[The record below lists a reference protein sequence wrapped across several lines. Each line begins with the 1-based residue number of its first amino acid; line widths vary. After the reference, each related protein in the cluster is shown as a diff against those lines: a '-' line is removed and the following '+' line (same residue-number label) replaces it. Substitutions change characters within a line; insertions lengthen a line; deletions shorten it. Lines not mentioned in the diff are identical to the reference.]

1 MEFFKSF
8 LATFIPLM
16 VALDAPGTLAL
27 YVGMT
32 EGVMKQE
39 RKKIVRQ
46 SIITAFL
53 VTLGFILVGQAIFN
67 ALGILVEDFMIA
79 GGVVLLIIAIADVVR
94 AGERKMERSAEFGV
108 VPLGTP
114 IIAGPGTLTAALV
127 LVGTNGYVPVIL
139 SLVVNLLFAWV
150 IFAQSERIIRI
161 IGISGSRAFAKVVS
175 LILAAFAVKMIRS
188 GIFRVSRRS
197 LMKKENGIM
206 RELREDHE
214 SMCGP
219 NRRVHMAN
227 ERTFLAWVRTS
238 IAIMAFGFVVEK
250 FSLFVKQMGYL
261 PGEGGH
267 SAAAGLFCDN
277 RDRACRPRRCDGRAF
292 VHTL

>member
-27 YVGMT
+27 FVGMT
-32 EGVMKQE
+32 EGVAKPE
-39 RKKIVRQ
+39 RARIVRQ

-67 ALGILVEDFMIA
+67 ALGILVEDFMVA

-150 IFAQSERIIRI
+150 IFAQSERIIRT

-188 GIFRVSRRS
+188 GIFR
-197 LMKKENGIM
+197 
-206 RELREDHE
+206 
-214 SMCGP
+214 
-219 NRRVHMAN
+219 
-227 ERTFLAWVRTS
+227 FL
-238 IAIMAFGFVVEK
+238 
-250 FSLFVKQMGYL
+250 
-261 PGEGGH
+261 
-267 SAAAGLFCDN
+267 
-277 RDRACRPRRCDGRAF
+277 DGR
-292 VHTL
+292 L